1 MAFDI
6 EHALNKDRILEL
18 YVNSIYFGEGLYGIG
33 PACQGYL
40 GKAPGA
46 MNDWE
51 STLLAGV
58 PNAPSVYAPTQNY
71 DLACQR
77 QTQVLTRMVKYS
89 AITQEEANAIAAQA
103 NESPW
108 A

>member
-1 MAFDI
+1 
-6 EHALNKDRILEL
+6 
-18 YVNSIYFGEGLYGIG
+18 
-33 PACQGYL
+33 
-40 GKAPGA
+40 

-77 QTQVLTRMVKYS
+77 QAQVLTRMVKYR